1 MPTQY
6 RIGGFVL
13 CNDYSTFYHRLYQ
26 TKLKSHHCFFII
38 LQLWHCD
45 ILQILQYYMHC
56 TITCITILHALQYYM
71 HYNITCNTILQMTSL
86 EVLQVV
92 KTRDLLVIREI
103 IMMIMIWILGKNT
116 HTLSRCRP
124 DVLYV
129 TYMYKR
135 WHYTLPYERN
145 FYVETFIKMQE
156 FNLAMVTLWNE
167 ILENFP
173 IAICPSC
180 RVDHSVGAVTISPH
194 SSSWLSLFIKIH
206 VVIWLTET
214 KTERGRRVMWEVRNH
229 RRQTIMMRMRI
240 SEYGLHNKR
249 ADKQIIKKVCCLNKR

>member
-1 MPTQY
+1 M
-6 RIGGFVL
+6 
-13 CNDYSTFYHRLYQ
+13 CNDYSSFHHHSEVNA
-26 TKLKSHHCFFII
+26 KSGLKFII
-38 LQLWHCD
+38 VVFIFFK
-45 ILQILQYYMHC
+45 ILIWFY
-56 TITCITILHALQYYM
+56 ITILLNSDMGLYYNFTIWR
-71 HYNITCNTILQMTSL
+71 YITILQMTSL

-156 FNLAMVTLWNE
+156 FNLAMVTL
-167 ILENFP
+167 
-173 IAICPSC
+173 
-180 RVDHSVGAVTISPH
+180 
-194 SSSWLSLFIKIH
+194 
-206 VVIWLTET
+206 
-214 KTERGRRVMWEVRNH
+214 
-229 RRQTIMMRMRI
+229 
-240 SEYGLHNKR
+240 
-249 ADKQIIKKVCCLNKR
+249 